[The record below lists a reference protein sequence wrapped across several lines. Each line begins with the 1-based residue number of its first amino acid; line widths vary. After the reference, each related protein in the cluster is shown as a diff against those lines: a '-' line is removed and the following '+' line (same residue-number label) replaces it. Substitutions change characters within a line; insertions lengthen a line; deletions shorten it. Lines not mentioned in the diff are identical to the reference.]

1 MDSYCSIPHTSPIFL
16 FEKISWHNLSHPGD
30 DVASAS
36 IIITK
41 SVSIIDKPRF
51 TALVFP
57 GISESITSHLD
68 FGRGDFFRVFTAI
81 FFVLSSD
88 DELTTTNLVFS
99 EFFISSMT
107 ELILLLANPSSFLI
121 GRRTL
126 RDNSVSDGRISGVII
141 DVPQLIH
148 VHSGDGRVVD
158 ERNFGRRHIVLTPMR
173 NEGDFIEK
181 CARSMIGQT
190 IIPGEWII
198 IDDSSEDSS
207 SEIINM
213 FASKHSWIKIVK
225 PKLAGKRGRGERI
238 ARLVNF
244 GLSES
249 TLEWDFCSKID
260 ADIVLPKDY
269 FEEVF
274 SKFETNSNLG
284 IVSGGCYVKGRRRLT
299 LEKVSKDHTRG
310 ALKTYLSDCFLDIGG
325 IRNADGWDGIDNI
338 HAQMNGWET
347 RNFPEIKAIHL
358 RRTGSKGGEVR
369 GCFEAGKIAHFM
381 GYHPIF
387 IIARSIHRM
396 LGVPFIVGGFAMLF
410 GFFTNWTVRRPI
422 FEEGETVRYLRR
434 KQLERLR
441 LLRRR

>member
-1 MDSYCSIPHTSPIFL
+1 MDSYCSIPHTSPIFWL
-16 FEKISWHNLSHPGD
+16 EKISWHNLSHPWD

-57 GISESITSHLD
+57 GISESNTSHLD

-81 FFVLSSD
+81 FLVLSSD

-107 ELILLLANPSSFLI
+107 ELILLLASLPSFLI

-126 RDNSVSDGRISGVII
+126 RESSGLAGGMSVI
-141 DVPQLIH
+141 DVSQLIH
-148 VHSGDGRVVD
+148 VHSGDGRAMD
-158 ERNFGRRHIVLTPMR
+158 GQNLGRRHIVLTPMR

-181 CARSMIGQT
+181 CAQSMIKQT
-190 IIPGEWII
+190 IVPIEWII
-198 IDDSSEDSS
+198 IDDSSNDLC
-207 SEIINM
+207 SEIIEE
-213 FASKHSWIKIVK
+213 FSSKHSWIKIVK

-244 GLSES
+244 GLNEVSS
-249 TLEWDFCSKID
+249 EWDFCSKID
-260 ADIVLPKDY
+260 ADIVLPSDY

-274 SKFETNSNLG
+274 SRFDSNNNLG
-284 IVSGGCYVKGRRRLT
+284 IASGGCYVKSSRRLK
-299 LEKVSKDHTRG
+299 LERVSGDHTRG
-310 ALKTYLSDCFLDIGG
+310 ALKTYLSECFSDIEG

-338 HAQMNGWET
+338 HAQMKGWET
-347 RNFPEIKAIHL
+347 RNFPEIKAVHL
-358 RRTGSKGGEVR
+358 RRTGSMGGELR

-396 LGVPFIVGGFAMLF
+396 LGGPFILGGFAMLF
-410 GFFTNWTVRRPI
+410 GFFTNWISGRPI

-434 KQLERLR
+434 KQLRRLR
-441 LLRRR
+441 LLGRK